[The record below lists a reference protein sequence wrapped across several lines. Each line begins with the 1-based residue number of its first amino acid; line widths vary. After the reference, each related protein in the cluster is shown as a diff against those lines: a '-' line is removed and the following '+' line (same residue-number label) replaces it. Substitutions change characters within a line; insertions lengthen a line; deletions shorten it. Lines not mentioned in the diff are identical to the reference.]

1 MFNFKKVNALT
12 ADMQEMAL
20 RAEAMQKTI
29 SELEATV
36 GMLLKFLDV
45 QAMREQM
52 GRPISPAQPMVIQ
65 EKPKSIEEEVAAEV
79 LRISKEVRKEM
90 ASSFTYPRTW
100 VSMWVKKS

>member
-1 MFNFKKVNALT
+1 MFNSKKVNALT

-20 RAEAMQKTI
+20 RTEAMQKTI

-36 GMLLKFLDV
+36 EMLLKFLDV

-52 GRPISPAQPMVIQ
+52 GRPIGLARPMVIQ
-65 EKPKSIEEEVAAEV
+65 EKPKSVEEAAFDEM

-90 ASSFTYPRTW
+90 ASSWTYPHTY
-100 VSMWVKKS
+100 VSMFVEKS